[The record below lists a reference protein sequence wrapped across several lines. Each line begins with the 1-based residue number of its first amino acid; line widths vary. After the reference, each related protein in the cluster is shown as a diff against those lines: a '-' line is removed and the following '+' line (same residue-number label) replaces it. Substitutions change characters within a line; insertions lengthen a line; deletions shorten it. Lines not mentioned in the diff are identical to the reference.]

1 MGTREGQGREQVM
14 RRAGTVQ
21 PIDAI
26 EASTPT
32 GDTPAGCFPLHCT
45 ALLLLQQQQQPVPR
59 PPPPSLGLL
68 LYIFFEAP
76 HHETERTL
84 DVVWYSRRAYICMRA
99 VQATFPRAS
108 FLQCAR
114 VFYR

>member
-59 PPPPSLGLL
+59 PPGIIIIIII
-68 LYIFFEAP
+68 IF
-76 HHETERTL
+76 
-84 DVVWYSRRAYICMRA
+84 RRHIMREDAWRSMVHSPRVYMHACSA
-99 VQATFPRAS
+99 VHIS
-108 FLQCAR
+108 KS
-114 VFYR
+114 

>member
-45 ALLLLQQQQQPVPR
+45 ALLLLQQQQHRYRAPR
-59 PPPPSLGLL
+59 GLLL
-68 LYIFFEAP
+68 LYIFF
-76 HHETERTL
+76 
-84 DVVWYSRRAYICMRA
+84 
-99 VQATFPRAS
+99 
-108 FLQCAR
+108 
-114 VFYR
+114 